1 MASLARND
9 PCHCGSGLRFKACH
23 GRIAE
28 IGRKVDFV
36 VGGVQKGGSS
46 ALASYMS
53 GHTQICLAKIKEVHY
68 FNKDQ
73 HFPPG
78 AIDYAPYHAYF
89 EPGPLHKVLGD
100 ATPTYIYW
108 PLAAGRIAEYNPA
121 MKFIILLRDP
131 AERAYSHWNMFVKER
146 REPLSFEEALR
157 AEPERTRDNKPGMNA
172 PTYVDRG
179 FYSGQIERVW
189 SLFPKE
195 QTLILR
201 SESLKLEPA
210 EALGK
215 IASFLGVAP
224 FPITRRIEVF
234 KLPYERP
241 MSAEARDFLRQA
253 FAADI
258 AKLEAMLGWDLS
270 DWRK

>member
-1 MASLARND
+1 MASIGRND

-53 GHTQICLAKIKEVHY
+53 GHTQICMAKVKEVHY
-68 FNKDQ
+68 FNKDAN
-73 HFPPG
+73 FPPG
-78 AIDYAPYHAYF
+78 DVDYAPYHAYF
-89 EPGPLHKVLGD
+89 EPGPSHKVLGD

-108 PLAAGRIAEYNPA
+108 PLAAPRLAQYNPA

-179 FYSGQIERVW
+179 FYARQIARVW

-201 SESLKLEPA
+201 SESLKLEP
-210 EALGK
+210 EKALGR
-215 IASFLGVAP
+215 IAAFLGINP
-224 FPITRRIEVF
+224 FPVTRRIEVF
-234 KLPYERP
+234 KLPYEKP
-241 MSAEARDFLRQA
+241 MSVEARDFLRET

-258 AKLEAMLGWDLS
+258 AELEGMLGWDLS

>member
-1 MASLARND
+1 MASLGRNE

-23 GRIAE
+23 GREAE
-28 IGRKVDFV
+28 TARKVDFV

-46 ALASYMS
+46 ALAAYMT
-53 GHTQICLAKIKEVHY
+53 GHPQICMAKVKEVHY
-68 FNKDQ
+68 FNKDAN
-73 HFPPG
+73 FPPG
-78 AIDYAPYHAYF
+78 DVDYAPYHDYF
-89 EPGPLHKVLGD
+89 KPGPGHKVLGD

-108 PLAAGRIAEYNPA
+108 PSAAPRIARYNPA
-121 MKFIILLRDP
+121 MKFIVLLRNP
-131 AERAYSHWNMFVKER
+131 ADRAYSHWNMFVKER

-157 AEPERTRDNKPGMNA
+157 TEPERTRDNRPGLNA
-172 PTYVDRG
+172 PTYIDRG
-179 FYSGQIERVW
+179 FYSGQIERLW

-210 EALGK
+210 KTLGT

-224 FPITRRIEVF
+224 FPVTRRIEVF
-234 KLPYERP
+234 KLPYEKP
-241 MSAEARDFLRQA
+241 MSPEARDYLQQV

-258 AKLEAMLGWDLS
+258 ARLEAMLGWDLA